1 MLAGLDLAV
10 FLVCLVAVMGVGL
23 LAGGR
28 EQSSDEYYLAS
39 RSMPWW
45 GVAGSVFGTNVSA
58 NHLVGMLGVGF
69 SIGFA
74 QSHFEL
80 GAVFALLALA
90 YLLLPVFA
98 GLRVHTLSEYLAG
111 RYDERASLLYS
122 VTTLLLIGA
131 QMTALFYVGSR
142 SMSLLL
148 RESPLDL
155 GYVGGVVAIAAITG
169 VYTIVGGLRAVV
181 WTDVIQSALLL
192 ASGILVAIATFA
204 QPEIGGFAGLLEN
217 DAMLPRDE
225 QRMRL
230 YLPMDH
236 PSLPWTGVFT
246 GLIALHLSFWGTN
259 QYIVQRTLAAKSE
272 TQARV
277 GILVGGFLKLL
288 VPFFSIA
295 GGVAA
300 AQLVQTRLT
309 DVTVA
314 PDEAFPV
321 LMSLV
326 IPAGGG
332 LMGLIAAG
340 LLGAILSTID
350 SMLNSAAALFAYD
363 IYRKHWRPEAQ
374 DSDLVRLGRS
384 VVVVLVSSAAFLAA
398 TTYDPSS
405 TGNFFLQLSRQI
417 SYLTPGLM
425 VTFFMGMFSVRAT
438 ARGAVAAILAAPILG
453 ISFEWTYAWLVA
465 GQSAP
470 LFGHELNF
478 MHRTFLTVIACVA
491 VHAAVSRTGPHDDTT
506 DAYLY
511 TSVTG
516 TSAAHLIRLVRWC
529 CIYLAGNVF
538 LAAAMVHEMVSPVAA
553 GAAGSVFTLVIFAIY
568 IRGDRTRSRDTE
580 ELPLRDDRLLAGL
593 LTAAVTFV
601 LFYFY

>member
-1 MLAGLDLAV
+1 MLAGLDLVV
-10 FLVCLVAVMGVGL
+10 FLACLAAVMGIGL

-28 EQSSDEYYLAS
+28 EQTSEEYYLAS

-98 GLRVHTLSEYLAG
+98 GLRVHTLSEYLAR

-122 VTTLLLIGA
+122 GTTLLLIGA

-142 SMSLLL
+142 SMALLL
-148 RESPLDL
+148 RGSPLDL
-155 GYVGGVVAIAAITG
+155 GYVGGVVALAAISG

-192 ASGILVAIATFA
+192 ASGVIVALATFA
-204 QPEIGGFAGLLEN
+204 QPEIGGFAGLLET
-217 DAMLPRDE
+217 DAVLPRAE
-225 QRMRL
+225 QRMHL
-230 YLPMDH
+230 YLPASH

-246 GLIALHLSFWGTN
+246 GLMALHLSFWGTN
-259 QYIVQRTLAAKSE
+259 QYIVQRTLAAK
-272 TQARV
+272 TQQHARV
-277 GILVGGFLKLL
+277 GILVGGFLKLF

-300 AQLVQTRLT
+300 AHLVEARMAET
-309 DVTVA
+309 VVA

-326 IPAGGG
+326 IPARFG

-363 IYRKHWRPEAQ
+363 IYRKHWRPEAA
-374 DSDLVRLGRS
+374 DADLVRLGRW
-384 VVVVLVSSAAFLAA
+384 VVVVLVSGAALLAA
-398 TTYDPSS
+398 TTYDPKSS
-405 TGNFFLQLSRQI
+405 GNFFLRLSRQI

-425 VTFFMGMFSVRAT
+425 VSFFMGMFSARAT
-438 ARGAVAAILAAPILG
+438 ARGAVVSIVAAPVLG
-453 ISFEWTYAWLVA
+453 FSFEWLYAWCVHGA
-465 GQSAP
+465 EAVP
-470 LFGHELNF
+470 FFGRELNF
-478 MHRTFLTVIACVA
+478 LHRTFLTVLACIG
-491 VHAAVSRTGPHDDTT
+491 VHAAVSRTEPRNAAAS
-506 DAYLY
+506 AYLF
-511 TSVTG
+511 TAVTG
-516 TSAAHLIRLVRWC
+516 TSGSHLLRLVRWSGL
-529 CIYLAGNVF
+529 YLVVNAA
-538 LAAAMVHEMVSPVAA
+538 LAVAVVRGGLSPVTA
-553 GAAGSVFTLVIFAIY
+553 GGLGALLTLVLFSAY
-568 IRGDRTRSRDTE
+568 VWRDSPVLPQGSR
-580 ELPLRDDRLLAGL
+580 RFFDDRLLAGL

>member
-1 MLAGLDLAV
+1 MLSGLDLLV
-10 FLVCLVAVMGVGL
+10 FLACLGAVMGIGL

-28 EQSSDEYYLAS
+28 EQTSDEYYLAS

-122 VTTLLLIGA
+122 VTTLLLIAA

-148 RESPLDL
+148 RDSSLDL
-155 GYVGGVVAIAAITG
+155 GYVGGVFALAAITG
-169 VYTIVGGLRAVV
+169 IYTIVGGLRAVV

-192 ASGILVAIATFA
+192 ASGILVALATFA
-204 QPEIGGFAGLLEN
+204 QPEIGGFSGLLEN
-217 DAMLPRDE
+217 DAARPMAD
-225 QRMRL
+225 QRMHL
-230 YLPMDH
+230 YLPPSH

-246 GLIALHLSFWGTN
+246 GLIALHLSFWCTN
-259 QYIVQRTLAAKSE
+259 QYIVQRTLAAR
-272 TQARV
+272 TQRQARI
-277 GILVGGFLKLL
+277 GILVGGFLKLF

-300 AQLVQTRLT
+300 AQLVEARMGTES
-309 DVTVA
+309 VA

-332 LMGLIAAG
+332 LMGLVAAG

-363 IYRKHWRPEAQ
+363 VYRKHWRPDAG
-374 DSDLVRLGRS
+374 DHDLVRLGRT
-384 VVVVLVSSAAFLAA
+384 VVVILVSSAALLAA
-398 TTYDPSS
+398 TTYDPASR
-405 TGNFFLQLSRQI
+405 GNFFLQLSRQI

-425 VTFFMGMFSVRAT
+425 VSFFLGMFSPRAT
-438 ARGAVAAILAAPILG
+438 ARGAIAAILAAPILG
-453 ISFEWTYAWLVA
+453 VSLEWTYAWLVA
-465 GQSAP
+465 GRETVP
-470 LFGHELNF
+470 FFGHELNF
-478 MHRTFLTVIACVA
+478 MHRTFLTVLGCVGIHM
-491 VHAAVSRTGPHDDTT
+491 VVSRSEAPAPRTQ
-506 DAYLY
+506 AFLY
-511 TSVTG
+511 TAVTG
-516 TSAAHLIRLVRWC
+516 TTGKDLRRLLVWVGFYVLVNAALGG
-529 CIYLAGNVF
+529 A
-538 LAAAMVHEMVSPVAA
+538 VSQMWLRPVVG
-553 GAAGSVFTLVIFAIY
+553 GAVGAVFTFLLFVAY
-568 IRGDRTRSRDTE
+568 ARRR
-580 ELPLRDDRLLAGL
+580 PLRRESGADLPFDDRPLAGL

-601 LFYFY
+601 LFYFF

>member
-1 MLAGLDLAV
+1 MLAGVDLAI
-10 FLVCLVAVMGVGL
+10 FLACLVAVMGIGL

-28 EQSSDEYYLAS
+28 EQNSDEYYLAS

-80 GAVFALLALA
+80 GAVFALLVLA

-122 VTTLLLIGA
+122 VTNLLLIGA

-142 SMSLLL
+142 SMTLLL
-148 RESPLDL
+148 RDTPLDL
-155 GYVGGVVAIAAITG
+155 GYAGGVFALAAITG

-181 WTDVIQSALLL
+181 WTDVIQSVLLL
-192 ASGILVAIATFA
+192 ASGILVALATFS
-204 QPEIGGFAGLLEN
+204 QPEIDGFSGLLQN
-217 DAMLPRDE
+217 DSALPRDE
-225 QRMRL
+225 QRMHL
-230 YLPMDH
+230 YLPASH

-259 QYIVQRTLAAKSE
+259 QYIVQRTLAAKSQA
-272 TQARV
+272 QARL
-277 GILVGGFLKLL
+277 GILTGGFLKLL
-288 VPFFSIA
+288 IPFFSIA

-300 AQLVQTRLT
+300 AQLVRARM
-309 DVTVA
+309 DAASVA

-326 IPAGGG
+326 IPTGTG

-363 IYRKHWRPEAQ
+363 IYRKHWKADAEDP
-374 DSDLVRLGRS
+374 DLVRLGRWVIVS
-384 VVVVLVSSAAFLAA
+384 LVSATAVLAA
-398 TTYDPSS
+398 TTYDPTSR
-405 TGNFFLQLSRQI
+405 GNFFLQLSRQI

-425 VTFFMGMFSVRAT
+425 VSFLVGMFSPRAT
-438 ARGAVAAILAAPILG
+438 ARGAVATICAAPLLG
-453 ISFEWTYAWLVA
+453 FFFEWAYAWAVA
-465 GQSAP
+465 DLPGTP
-470 LFGHELNF
+470 VFGHQLNF
-478 MHRTFLTVIACVA
+478 MHRTFLTVLACVA
-491 VHAAVSRTGPHDDTT
+491 VHMVVSRTEDPRESASAFLFTT
-506 DAYLY
+506 
-511 TSVTG
+511 VTG
-516 TSAAHLIRLVRWC
+516 TSSTHLLRIVRWAAA
-529 CIYLAGNVF
+529 YVS
-538 LAAAMVHEMVSPVAA
+538 LAAILGWCVARNALSPSSGGAIAAMLTFGLFASYVWKEQDQRRR
-553 GAAGSVFTLVIFAIY
+553 TLW
-568 IRGDRTRSRDTE
+568 
-580 ELPLRDDRLLAGL
+580 DDRLLAGL
-593 LTAAVTFV
+593 LTSGVTFV
-601 LFYFY
+601 LFYFF

>member
-1 MLAGLDLAV
+1 MLAGLDLVV
-10 FLVCLVAVMGVGL
+10 FLACLVAVMAIGL

-28 EQSSDEYYLAS
+28 EQTSDEYYLAS

-80 GAVFALLALA
+80 GAVFALLVLA

-111 RYDERASLLYS
+111 RYDERTSLLYS
-122 VTTLLLIGA
+122 VTTLLLIAA

-142 SMSLLL
+142 SMSLLM
-148 RESPLDL
+148 RGSALDL
-155 GYVGGVVAIAAITG
+155 GYVGGVMALAAITG
-169 VYTIVGGLRAVV
+169 AYTIVGGLRAVV
-181 WTDVIQSALLL
+181 WTDVIQSVLLL
-192 ASGILVAIATFA
+192 ASGVLVALATFA

-217 DAMLPRDE
+217 DAMLAREE
-225 QRMRL
+225 QRMHL
-230 YLPMDH
+230 YLPASH

-259 QYIVQRTLAAKSE
+259 QYIVQRTLAAQSE
-272 TQARV
+272 AEARV
-277 GILVGGFLKLL
+277 GILVGGFLKLF

-300 AQLVQTRLT
+300 AQLIHVRMDLAS
-309 DVTVA
+309 VA

-326 IPAGGG
+326 IPAGKG

-350 SMLNSAAALFAYD
+350 SMLNSAAALVAYD
-363 IYRKHWRPEAQ
+363 IYRKHWRRDAEDA
-374 DSDLVRLGRS
+374 DLVRLGRI
-384 VVVVLVSSAAFLAA
+384 VVIVLVTGAALLAV
-398 TTYDPSS
+398 TTYDPASR
-405 TGNFFLQLSRQI
+405 GNFFLRLSRQI

-425 VTFFMGMFSVRAT
+425 VSFFLGMFWARAT
-438 ARGAVAAILAAPILG
+438 ARGAVAAIVAAPFLG
-453 ISFEWTYAWLVA
+453 FFFEWAYASIYA
-465 GQSAP
+465 EAASTPA
-470 LFGHELNF
+470 FGRELNF
-478 MHRTFLTVIACVA
+478 MHRTFLTALASIA
-491 VHAAVSRTGPHDDTT
+491 VHVAVSRTEPGDDAATPYLFTT
-506 DAYLY
+506 
-511 TSVTG
+511 VTG
-516 TSAAHLIRLVRWC
+516 TSAARLRRIAWWSVA
-529 CIYLAGNVF
+529 YVAANAL
-538 LAAAMVHEMVSPVAA
+538 LAAGMVRGVLSPLSSGGL
-553 GAAGSVFTLVIFAIY
+553 GAAFTLALFVAWVA
-568 IRGDRTRSRDTE
+568 RTRPADPGDTP
-580 ELPLRDDRLLAGL
+580 LLRDDRLLAGC

-601 LFYFY
+601 LFYFF

>member
-1 MLAGLDLAV
+1 MLAGLDLFV
-10 FLVCLVAVMGVGL
+10 FLVCLAAVMGIGL

-28 EQSSDEYYLAS
+28 EPSSDEYYLAS

-90 YLLLPVFA
+90 YLLLPVYA

-122 VTTLLLIGA
+122 ITTLLLIGA

-148 RESPLDL
+148 RESAIDP
-155 GYVGGVVAIAAITG
+155 GYVGGVIAIAGITG
-169 VYTIVGGLRAVV
+169 IYTIIGGLRAVV
-181 WTDVIQSALLL
+181 WTDVIQSVLLL

-204 QPEIGGFAGLLEN
+204 QPEIAGFSGLLEN
-217 DAMLPRDE
+217 DAALPRPD

-246 GLIALHLSFWGTN
+246 GLMGMHLSFWGTN
-259 QYIVQRTLAAKSE
+259 QYIVQRTLAAKSDKH
-272 TQARV
+272 ARI
-277 GILVGGFLKLL
+277 GILTGGFLKLF

-300 AQLVQTRLT
+300 AQLITARM
-309 DVTVA
+309 DVSTVA

-363 IYRKHWRPEAQ
+363 VYKKHWKRDAS
-374 DSDLVRLGRS
+374 DADLVRLGRFVIVTL
-384 VVVVLVSSAAFLAA
+384 VVVSAFLAA
-398 TTYDPSS
+398 TTYDPNSR
-405 TGNFFLQLSRQI
+405 GNFFLQLSRTI

-425 VTFFMGMFSVRAT
+425 VSFLMGMFSPRAT
-438 ARGAVAAILAAPILG
+438 ARGAVACIA
-453 ISFEWTYAWLVA
+453 
-465 GQSAP
+465 SAP
-470 LFGHELNF
+470 LLGFGLEWLYARAVSGVLAPTFGSDLNF
-478 MHRTFLTVIACVA
+478 MHRTFLATIACA
-491 VHAAVSRTGPHDDTT
+491 LVHAAVSRTGTPDEKARNYLFTT
-506 DAYLY
+506 
-511 TSVTG
+511 VTG
-516 TSAAHLIRLVRWC
+516 TSASQLGRLVRWSVL
-529 CIYLAGNVF
+529 YLAGNAL
-538 LAAAMVHEMVSPVAA
+538 LAWRMVEDALAPSEA
-553 GAAGSVFTLVIFAIY
+553 GAVGALFTIGIFAAY
-568 IRGDRTRSRDTE
+568 VSRDRTE
-580 ELPLRDDRLLAGL
+580 NPANEPLHRDDRVLAGL

-601 LFYFY
+601 LFFFY

>member
-1 MLAGLDLAV
+1 MLAGLDLLV
-10 FLVCLVAVMGVGL
+10 FLACLAAVMGIGL

-80 GAVFALLALA
+80 GAIFALLALA
-90 YLLLPVFA
+90 YLLLPVYA

-122 VTTLLLIGA
+122 ITTLLLIGA

-148 RESPLDL
+148 RESAIDP
-155 GYVGGVVAIAAITG
+155 GYVGGVVAIATITG
-169 VYTIVGGLRAVV
+169 IYTIVGGLRAVV
-181 WTDVIQSALLL
+181 WTDVIQSVLLL

-217 DAMLPRDE
+217 DAALPRPD

-230 YLPMDH
+230 YLPIDH

-246 GLIALHLSFWGTN
+246 GLMGMHLSFWGTN
-259 QYIVQRTLAAKSE
+259 QYIVQRTLAAKSQK
-272 TQARV
+272 QARI
-277 GILVGGFLKLL
+277 GILTGGFLKLF

-300 AQLVQTRLT
+300 AQLVSARM
-309 DVTVA
+309 DAGSVA

-363 IYRKHWRPEAQ
+363 VYKKHWKRDAT
-374 DSDLVRLGRS
+374 DADLVRLGRF
-384 VVVVLVSSAAFLAA
+384 VVVILVATSALLAA
-398 TTYDPSS
+398 TTYDPNSR
-405 TGNFFLQLSRQI
+405 GNFFLQLSRTI

-425 VTFFMGMFSVRAT
+425 VSFLLGMFSARAT
-438 ARGAVAAILAAPILG
+438 ARGAVACIL
-453 ISFEWTYAWLVA
+453 
-465 GQSAP
+465 SAP
-470 LFGHELNF
+470 LLGFGLEWVYAAAVAGVADPTFGPELNF
-478 MHRTFLTVIACVA
+478 MHRTFLATVACAV
-491 VHAAVSRTGPHDDTT
+491 VHAAVSRTEAPSTAAASYLFTT
-506 DAYLY
+506 VTSSSASHLRRITGWSAAYIGGNALLASLMVWNVLSAAVAGACGSALTLAIFAAYL
-511 TSVTG
+511 
-516 TSAAHLIRLVRWC
+516 ARERAR
-529 CIYLAGNVF
+529 
-538 LAAAMVHEMVSPVAA
+538 EP
-553 GAAGSVFTLVIFAIY
+553 AAGSIFT
-568 IRGDRTRSRDTE
+568 
-580 ELPLRDDRLLAGL
+580 DDRALAGV

-601 LFYFY
+601 LFWFY

>member
-1 MLAGLDLAV
+1 MLEGLDLLV
-10 FLVCLVAVMGVGL
+10 FLVCLFAVMAIGL

-28 EQSSDEYYLAS
+28 RQTSDEYYLAS

-90 YLLLPVFA
+90 YLFLPVFA

-122 VTTLLLIGA
+122 ITTLLLIGA

-148 RESPLDL
+148 RGSVLDL
-155 GYVGGVVAIAAITG
+155 GYGGGVVALAAITG
-169 VYTIVGGLRAVV
+169 IYTIVGGLRAVV
-181 WTDVIQSALLL
+181 WTDVIQSVLLL
-192 ASGILVAIATFA
+192 ASGILVAFATFA
-204 QPEIGGFAGLLEN
+204 QPEIGGFSGLLDN
-217 DAMLPRDE
+217 DAALPHAE

-230 YLPMDH
+230 YLPPSH

-259 QYIVQRTLAAKSE
+259 QYIVQRTLAAKSQAE
-272 TQARV
+272 ARV
-277 GILVGGFLKLL
+277 GILVGGFLKLF

-300 AQLVQTRLT
+300 AQLVRARM
-309 DVTVA
+309 DSATVA

-321 LMSLV
+321 LMGLV
-326 IPAGGG
+326 LPVGVGW
-332 LMGLIAAG
+332 MGLVAAG

-363 IYRKHWRPEAQ
+363 VYRKHWRPEAE
-374 DSDLVRLGRS
+374 DADLVRLGRW
-384 VVVVLVSSAAFLAA
+384 VVVVLVSGAALLAA
-398 TTYDPSS
+398 TTYDPASR
-405 TGNFFLQLSRQI
+405 GNFFLQLSRQI
-417 SYLTPGLM
+417 SYLTPGLL
-425 VTFFMGMFSVRAT
+425 VSFCLGMFWRGAT
-438 ARGAVAAILAAPILG
+438 ARGAVAAIVAAPVLG
-453 ISFEWTYAWLVA
+453 FLFEWAYAWLVA
-465 GQSAP
+465 DAEVLP
-470 LFGHELNF
+470 VFGRELNF
-478 MHRTFLTVIACVA
+478 MHRTFLTVLACVG
-491 VHAAVSRTGPHDDTT
+491 VHVIASRSGARDALG
-506 DAYLY
+506 DAYLF
-511 TSVTG
+511 TTVTG
-516 TSAAHLIRLVRWC
+516 ESQVHLVRLVRWSAV
-529 CIYLAGNVF
+529 YLVGNGA
-538 LAAAMVHEMVSPVAA
+538 LAAGLYLGVLGPAVA
-553 GAAGSVFTLVIFAIY
+553 GAAGALFTLGLFLTYVCRE
-568 IRGDRTRSRDTE
+568 RGGESGI
-580 ELPLRDDRLLAGL
+580 LVDDRLLAGL

-601 LFYFY
+601 LFYFA

>member
-1 MLAGLDLAV
+1 MLAGLDLVV
-10 FLVCLVAVMGVGL
+10 FLACLVAVMGIGL

-28 EQSSDEYYLAS
+28 EQTADEYYLAS

-98 GLRVHTLSEYLAG
+98 GLRVHTLSEYLAR

-122 VTTLLLIGA
+122 GTTLLLIGA

-148 RESPLDL
+148 RDSALDL
-155 GYVGGVVAIAAITG
+155 GYVGGVVALASITG
-169 VYTIVGGLRAVV
+169 VYTIIGGLRAVV

-192 ASGILVAIATFA
+192 ASGILVAVATFA
-204 QPEIGGFAGLLEN
+204 QPEIGGFSGLLES
-217 DAMLPRDE
+217 DAMLPRAE
-225 QRMRL
+225 QRMHL
-230 YLPMDH
+230 YLPMSH

-259 QYIVQRTLAAKSE
+259 QYIVQRTLAAKSQK
-272 TQARV
+272 QARV

-300 AQLVQTRLT
+300 AQLFRARMEA
-309 DVTVA
+309 VTVA

-326 IPAGGG
+326 IPSGGG

-350 SMLNSAAALFAYD
+350 SMLNSAAALVSYD
-363 IYRKHWRPEAQ
+363 IYRKHWRPEAK
-374 DSDLVRLGRS
+374 DADLVRLGRW
-384 VVVVLVSSAAFLAA
+384 VVVVLVSGAALMAA
-398 TTYDPSS
+398 TTYDPASR
-405 TGNFFLQLSRQI
+405 GNFFLQLSRQI

-425 VTFFMGMFSVRAT
+425 VSFLMGMFSARAT
-438 ARGAVAAILAAPILG
+438 ARGAAATILAAPVLG
-453 ISFEWTYAWLVA
+453 FFFEWAYVWIVGDMDAV
-465 GQSAP
+465 P
-470 LFGHELNF
+470 LFGRELNF
-478 MHRTFLTVIACVA
+478 MHRTFLTVLACVG
-491 VHAAVSRTGPHDDTT
+491 VHAAVSRTGPRDSEAS
-506 DAYLY
+506 AYLY
-511 TSVTG
+511 TAVTG
-516 TSAAHLIRLVRWC
+516 TSPSHLRRILRWSAVYVAGNLALAAGLVRG
-529 CIYLAGNVF
+529 AF
-538 LAAAMVHEMVSPVAA
+538 SPGTA
-553 GAAGSVFTLVIFAIY
+553 GAAGAVLTLGIFATY
-568 IRGDRTRSRDTE
+568 VWRERDGPMRTRHAIF
-580 ELPLRDDRLLAGL
+580 DDRLLAGL